1 MQNSKQV
8 WCKICLKY
16 HKIQRSMMCESVSIW
31 LEMLQMSMNVEIW
44 WKGTSRIFG
53 RNPPTMSSALLQPIQ
68 RRQHWCDGRTDKSFG
83 FRLGFTDV
91 VGSNLWV
98 EQRGANSRHPFD
110 TMLKIWRLTKFDW
123 YTTITKSGESKFG
136 SDVVDTLRS
145 IWRKRSGTKAWSSME
160 GLGAIGDY
168 CWLTNFGQNWTLPR
182 GWMAMF
188 GVVFWWE
195 IVPYHLGKLAFGS
208 TDASVFHFD

>member
-44 WKGTSRIFG
+44 WKGMSRIFG
-53 RNPPTMSSALLQPIQ
+53 RNPPTCLQHCLS
-68 RRQHWCDGRTDKSFG
+68 RSNEDSTDAMAELTKVFG

-91 VGSNLWV
+91 VGPNLWV

-110 TMLKIWRLTKFDW
+110 TMLKIWRLTNFDW
-123 YTTITKSGESKFG
+123 YTTITKSGESKVG

-145 IWRKRSGTKAWSSME
+145 IWRKISGTNASIRLEVPW
-160 GLGAIGDY
+160 GDRR
-168 CWLTNFGQNWTLPR
+168 LSLVDKF
-182 GWMAMF
+182 
-188 GVVFWWE
+188 
-195 IVPYHLGKLAFGS
+195 LGKIGLEDVVEEVPQA
-208 TDASVFHFD
+208 DIL